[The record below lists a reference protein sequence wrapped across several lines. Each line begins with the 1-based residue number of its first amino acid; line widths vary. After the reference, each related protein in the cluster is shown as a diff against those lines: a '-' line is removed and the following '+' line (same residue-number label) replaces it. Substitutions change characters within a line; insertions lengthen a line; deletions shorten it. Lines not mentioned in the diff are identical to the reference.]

1 MGDASTAQ
9 RAHTLRAGWTR
20 VIMAFLGLV
29 PATLLLPELDRQ
41 RGLFAAYL
49 VIALVQQFLIWKNI
63 GGELRAVLGGFVDIT
78 VLTVL
83 VHRVGSV
90 STLLVGLYVVVGMLE
105 ALVHPRRVALLLATT
120 ASLAYAG
127 VLFAEASGVLP
138 YAPDR
143 LRWVAPVAPDYQMA
157 TMGSLL
163 VTTLLLVSALIVS
176 DLVAKVREREE
187 ELIHVNAQLAELS
200 LRDPLTQLYNRR
212 HLLACLEREL
222 ARARR
227 GHAVA
232 LVMLDLDGFKRV
244 NDERGHLQGDEVLR
258 RIANALEK
266 SVRVSDV
273 LGRYGGDEFAV
284 LLPDTDAE
292 SAERVAQRLVDA
304 VREAGSENRV
314 TASVGIAVALRD
326 DDTRSL
332 QTRADEA
339 AYRAKQKGGD
349 RFA

>member
-1 MGDASTAQ
+1 MGDASAA
-9 RAHTLRAGWTR
+9 RRVHTLRAGWTR
-20 VIMAFLGLV
+20 VILAFLGLV

-41 RGLFAAYL
+41 RSLFAGYL
-49 VIALVQQFLIWKNI
+49 AIALVQQFLIWKDI

-90 STLLVGLYVVVGMLE
+90 STLLIGLYLVVGMLE
-105 ALVHPRRVALLLATT
+105 ALVHPRRVALLLSVT

-127 VLFAEASGVLP
+127 VLFAEAAGVLS

-143 LRWVAPVAPDYQMA
+143 LRWVAPVAPDYRMA

-163 VTTLLLVSALIVS
+163 VATLLLVSSLIVS
-176 DLVAKVREREE
+176 DLVSKVREREE
-187 ELIHVNAQLAELS
+187 ELIHVNSQLAELS

-227 GHAVA
+227 GHALA

-244 NDERGHLQGDEVLR
+244 NDERGHLEGDEVLR
-258 RIANALEK
+258 SIGSALEK
-266 SVRVSDV
+266 SVRVTDV

-292 SAERVAQRLVDA
+292 SAQRVAERLVTS
-304 VREAGSENRV
+304 VREVGSENRV
-314 TASVGIAVALRD
+314 TASVGIAVASPND
-326 DDTRSL
+326 DARAL
-332 QTRADEA
+332 QARADEA

-349 RFA
+349 RWV